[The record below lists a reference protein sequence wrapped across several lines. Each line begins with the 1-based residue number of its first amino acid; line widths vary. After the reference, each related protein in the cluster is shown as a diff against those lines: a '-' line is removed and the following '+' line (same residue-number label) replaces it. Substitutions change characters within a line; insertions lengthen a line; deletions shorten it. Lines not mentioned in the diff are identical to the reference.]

1 MTIRLRSLVLGLGLL
16 LAVPALAQ
24 VEHFRAGLR
33 GFEEVPALSNQARGQ
48 FRAEL
53 SEDGTELTYTLS
65 YRQVQGV
72 VTQAHIH
79 LGNPSVN
86 GGIMVFL
93 CSNIGN
99 GPAGT
104 QGCPADPAVI
114 SGTITADDVLAIAA
128 QDLPAHSFRE
138 FRNAVRQGYA
148 YANVHSTLYPGGE
161 LRGQICQE
169 RDEDGDDDDEDDDE
183 VGLVICDD

>member
-24 VEHFRAGLR
+24 ETHFLARLR
-33 GFEEVPALSNQARGQ
+33 GFEEVPALSNFAFGR
-48 FRAEL
+48 FHAVL

-65 YRQVQGV
+65 YRQVQGI

-79 LGNPSVN
+79 LGNPGVN

-93 CSNIGN
+93 CSNLGN

-104 QGCPADPAVI
+104 QACPADPAVI
-114 SGTITADDVLAIAA
+114 SGTITAVDVLAVAA
-128 QDLPAHSFRE
+128 QDVPAGSFRE

-161 LRGQICQE
+161 LRGQLCE
-169 RDEDGDDDDEDDDE
+169 EPEEDGDDDDEDDDP